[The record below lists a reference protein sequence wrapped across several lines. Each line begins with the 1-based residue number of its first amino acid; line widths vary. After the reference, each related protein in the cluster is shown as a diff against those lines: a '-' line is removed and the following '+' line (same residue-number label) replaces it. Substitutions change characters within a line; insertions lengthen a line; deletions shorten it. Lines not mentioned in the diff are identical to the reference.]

1 MLCMCL
7 SNPFKSS
14 NIAFVFAIMH
24 FYKDVLFRQ
33 GTHSQLNTV
42 DWLNECK
49 TYWTS
54 CMNVSL
60 RMTVTAFFGSIS
72 QHALCLQIPLSHPE
86 RGGWEKRRTQ
96 TISNLRTRGTKRPL
110 TKLTWN
116 WPQIRVKKFTSIV
129 IVYKFLHKK
138 VRLLISYNSSSSR
151 LPCLWRKNLTY
162 FTFPDFR
169 VSDIIWI
176 LTWNLI
182 DQWPKEVAVNWH
194 VVM

>member
-1 MLCMCL
+1 MVWYWEGTNAFEFSLFEQSLQMLCMCL

-24 FYKDVLFRQ
+24 FYKGVLFRQ

-116 WPQIRVKKFTSIV
+116 WPQIRVK
-129 IVYKFLHKK
+129 
-138 VRLLISYNSSSSR
+138 
-151 LPCLWRKNLTY
+151 NLQA
-162 FTFPDFR
+162 
-169 VSDIIWI
+169 SW
-176 LTWNLI
+176 
-182 DQWPKEVAVNWH
+182 
-194 VVM
+194 

>member
-1 MLCMCL
+1 MVWYWEGTNAFEFSLFEQSLQMLCMCL

-14 NIAFVFAIMH
+14 NITFVFAIMH

-54 CMNVSL
+54 CMNVRL

-96 TISNLRTRGTKRPL
+96 TISNLRTRDTKRPL

-116 WPQIRVKKFTSIV
+116 WPQIRVK
-129 IVYKFLHKK
+129 
-138 VRLLISYNSSSSR
+138 
-151 LPCLWRKNLTY
+151 NLQA
-162 FTFPDFR
+162 
-169 VSDIIWI
+169 SW
-176 LTWNLI
+176 
-182 DQWPKEVAVNWH
+182 
-194 VVM
+194 